1 MHVCVREGSP
11 SHRVYAR
18 RPGAGMVMSL
28 PSALLL
34 RGVRQLALGTPSPPL
49 CCSNQRQAAAQHLA
63 DMDSGDQ
70 DSGPQ
75 VCATSAFSTEP
86 AQERRFFLKKGSLPP
101 PAPSTPTPYSE
112 IKMSEQ
118 EFKACKISSKVYI
131 IISILPERILSLPLQ
146 ALVPSYLFRNSGGQM
161 CTDTSV
167 RANWQ
172 FPPSTAFWPNGPVTH
187 EHFHMAPLPS
197 LPTSPAAARTAREPS
212 G

>member
-1 MHVCVREGSP
+1 MLLGPHLHLYV
-11 SHRVYAR
+11 AR
-18 RPGAGMVMSL
+18 I
-28 PSALLL
+28 
-34 RGVRQLALGTPSPPL
+34 RGKPPL
-49 CCSNQRQAAAQHLA
+49 NIWQTWTPEI
-63 DMDSGDQ
+63 
-70 DSGPQ
+70 SGPQ

-131 IISILPERILSLPLQ
+131 IISILPERIISLPLQ

-172 FPPSTAFWPNGPVTH
+172 WQALSRPLPLSGQ
-187 EHFHMAPLPS
+187 MAP
-197 LPTSPAAARTAREPS
+197 
-212 G
+212 

>member
-1 MHVCVREGSP
+1 MCVYVCG
-11 SHRVYAR
+11 RVHPHIVCMRGGLRLAWCL
-18 RPGAGMVMSL
+18 L
-28 PSALLL
+28 PYSL

-131 IISILPERILSLPLQ
+131 IISILPERIISLPLQ

-172 FPPSTAFWPNGPVTH
+172 WRALSR
-187 EHFHMAPLPS
+187 PLP
-197 LPTSPAAARTAREPS
+197 LS
-212 G
+212 GQMAL